1 MCGTTRWKA
10 AKAAS
15 KSMPNLDE
23 TGIVIGGC
31 RHVIAQK
38 AVNMFT
44 GEMYVCQN
52 YFLCIGI
59 ISNNGFLNS
68 YGYSHYL
75 HEKVFAPQGVQ
86 WLWQDVVCQYWPWAE
101 RKSPLFPQSR
111 AMDMQPAL
119 SVMHAK
125 AHSWHCQVC
134 ICTYSCACRCT
145 KYSYVLNKRI

>member
-15 KSMPNLDE
+15 KSMANLDE

-38 AVNMFT
+38 AVNMFR
-44 GEMYVCQN
+44 GEMYVCT
-52 YFLCIGI
+52 YVGI
-59 ISNNGFLNS
+59 KSLYKLHFLNR

-75 HEKVFAPQGVQ
+75 HEKVFAPRGVQ
-86 WLWQDVVCQYWPWAE
+86 WLWEDIVCQYWPWAQN
-101 RKSPLFPQSR
+101 KSPMFPQSR
-111 AMDMQPAL
+111 AMNMKPAL
-119 SVMHAK
+119 SVMHSK

-134 ICTYSCACRCT
+134 I
-145 KYSYVLNKRI
+145 YVHISELICGYCNIAL